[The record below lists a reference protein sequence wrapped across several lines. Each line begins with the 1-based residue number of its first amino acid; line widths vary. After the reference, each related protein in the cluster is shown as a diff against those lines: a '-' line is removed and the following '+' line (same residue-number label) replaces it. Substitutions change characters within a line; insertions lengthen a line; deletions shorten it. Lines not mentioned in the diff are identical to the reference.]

1 MASSP
6 ITSWQTDG
14 KTMEIVRNFIF
25 FGSKI
30 TVDDDWGHGI
40 KRHLLLGRK
49 AMENL
54 DFMLKSRDI
63 TFPAKVHIVKAM
75 GFLLAMYGCKSWS
88 IKKLKNRCF
97 QIVMLEKTLES
108 PLDCMEIK
116 PVNPKGNQPWML
128 NGKAEAEA
136 PLLGCLMRR
145 ADSLENESVLPT
157 DVGRIECKIRKR
169 WERDE
174 IVRQHHWLN
183 GHEPPG
189 DCEGQGKPG
198 VLQSMESQRVR
209 LN

>member
-97 QIVMLEKTLES
+97 QIVMLEKTLEN
-108 PLDCMEIK
+108 PFYCKKIK
-116 PVNPKGNQPWML
+116 SVNTKRNWPWIFIERTD
-128 NGKAEAEA
+128 AEAEA
-136 PLLGCLMRR
+136 PILWPPD
-145 ADSLENESVLPT
+145 AKSW
-157 DVGRIECKIRKR
+157 IIRKNSDAGKD
-169 WERDE
+169 W
-174 IVRQHHWLN
+174 
-183 GHEPPG
+183 
-189 DCEGQGKPG
+189 GQKEK
-198 VLQSMESQRVR
+198 VLAEYEMVI
-209 LN
+209 